1 MMYEL
6 YMEAGEWVLW
16 RKSNS
21 CEFFCKFNCRQD
33 ALDFLKMLVNE
44 PY

>member
-6 YMEAGEWVLW
+6 YLEAGEWVLW
-16 RKSNS
+16 RKSNG